1 MFSIFK
7 YISLP
12 VFLASFFFGLFFMML
27 YGVEE
32 DPVYLYPSPDNIYD
46 IVYKD
51 KAESCYVYRPIMT
64 KCTSESKTIKIQQ

>member
-1 MFSIFK
+1 MFPIFK

-32 DPVYLYPSPDNIYD
+32 DPIYLYPSPDNIYD

-51 KAESCYVYRPIMT
+51 KAESCYVYRTIMT